1 MEKHQTEKIR
11 KIKAIPDRRIDF
23 YYRLLKGPEQLKRR
37 KKQRITAA
45 LVIAAFLAAGHVI
58 GVLKHSEKEYQKT
71 IAKLEAFL
79 EDETNQAADKSAQ
92 KLGDQV
98 EKQDNMIYDM
108 ENAKANIY
116 SYPLVTSDVFK
127 TLEDCCP
134 DKVLITITG
143 YNCATGELQFDAV
156 APEVTDVSEVQQEAL
171 EMQQLQMQVHIAALP
186 VDEKRDE
193 EQKKQLAELES
204 HFFPYQ
210 TNEELN
216 RYLTDVFVSEGMIMQ
231 DSTLRAGQLDEITP
245 YSLSERMA
253 LLKKNEQAKQT
264 QTGINVSA
272 DSKKDEIDTKTE
284 YVYSA
289 QADYTAI
296 GTKNQALAVLDQL
309 SEKEGVRIVSFS
321 ISDAAVKTTNNGQD
335 VLQAGKRL
343 EVSMMIYMTR
353 GSSDG
358 K

>member
-1 MEKHQTEKIR
+1 
-11 KIKAIPDRRIDF
+11 
-23 YYRLLKGPEQLKRR
+23 
-37 KKQRITAA
+37 
-45 LVIAAFLAAGHVI
+45 
-58 GVLKHSEKEYQKT
+58 
-71 IAKLEAFL
+71 
-79 EDETNQAADKSAQ
+79 
-92 KLGDQV
+92 
-98 EKQDNMIYDM
+98 
-108 ENAKANIY
+108 
-116 SYPLVTSDVFK
+116 
-127 TLEDCCP
+127 
-134 DKVLITITG
+134 
-143 YNCATGELQFDAV
+143 
-156 APEVTDVSEVQQEAL
+156 
-171 EMQQLQMQVHIAALP
+171 MQQLQMQVHIAALP

-231 DSTLRAGQLDEITP
+231 DSTLRAGSLDEITP

-264 QTGINVSA
+264 QTGTNASA

-321 ISDAAVKTTNNGQD
+321 ISDAAVTTTNNGQD
-335 VLQAGKRL
+335 VIQAGKRL

>member
-1 MEKHQTEKIR
+1 MK
-11 KIKAIPDRRIDF
+11 IDF
-23 YYRLLKGPEQLKRR
+23 TVTKRDKNLLAGLAVC
-37 KKQRITAA
+37 AA
-45 LVIAAFLAAGHVI
+45 VFCFYWF
-58 GVLKHSEKEYQKT
+58 GVKPQMDCLD
-71 IAKLEAFL
+71 KLE
-79 EDETNQAADKSAQ
+79 
-92 KLGDQV
+92 G
-98 EKQDNMIYDM
+98 
-108 ENAKANIY
+108 
-116 SYPLVTSDVFK
+116 
-127 TLEDCCP
+127 
-134 DKVLITITG
+134 
-143 YNCATGELQFDAV
+143 
-156 APEVTDVSEVQQEAL
+156 QQEAL

-193 EQKKQLAELES
+193 EQKQQLAE
-204 HFFPYQ
+204 YQ

-264 QTGINVSA
+264 QTDTNASA

-296 GTKNQALAVLDQL
+296 GTKKQALAVLDQL

>member
-1 MEKHQTEKIR
+1 M
-11 KIKAIPDRRIDF
+11 P
-23 YYRLLKGPEQLKRR
+23 
-37 KKQRITAA
+37 
-45 LVIAAFLAAGHVI
+45 
-58 GVLKHSEKEYQKT
+58 QKPQMNCLD
-71 IAKLEAFL
+71 KLE
-79 EDETNQAADKSAQ
+79 
-92 KLGDQV
+92 
-98 EKQDNMIYDM
+98 M
-108 ENAKANIY
+108 
-116 SYPLVTSDVFK
+116 
-127 TLEDCCP
+127 
-134 DKVLITITG
+134 
-143 YNCATGELQFDAV
+143 
-156 APEVTDVSEVQQEAL
+156 QQGAL

-186 VDEKRDE
+186 VDEKRDG

-231 DSTLRAGQLDEITP
+231 DSTLRAGSLDEITP
-245 YSLSERMA
+245 YSLSERME

-264 QTGINVSA
+264 QSGTNASA

-321 ISDAAVKTTNNGQD
+321 IRDAAVKTTNNGQD

>member
-1 MEKHQTEKIR
+1 MRSK
-11 KIKAIPDRRIDF
+11 
-23 YYRLLKGPEQLKRR
+23 
-37 KKQRITAA
+37 
-45 LVIAAFLAAGHVI
+45 
-58 GVLKHSEKEYQKT
+58 
-71 IAKLEAFL
+71 
-79 EDETNQAADKSAQ
+79 
-92 KLGDQV
+92 
-98 EKQDNMIYDM
+98 
-108 ENAKANIY
+108 
-116 SYPLVTSDVFK
+116 
-127 TLEDCCP
+127 
-134 DKVLITITG
+134 
-143 YNCATGELQFDAV
+143 
-156 APEVTDVSEVQQEAL
+156 
-171 EMQQLQMQVHIAALP
+171 
-186 VDEKRDE
+186 
-193 EQKKQLAELES
+193 KKQLAELES

-231 DSTLRAGQLDEITP
+231 DSTLRAGLLDEITP

-264 QTGINVSA
+264 QSDMNASA

-309 SEKEGVRIVSFS
+309 SEKKGVRIVSFS